1 MGLRAG
7 RPVSRRGA
15 RRGDRGAI
23 AVEFALLSVP
33 LFTVLFGAI
42 AYGLYFADVLSV
54 ERGTADAARNATLTV
69 GSYSLN
75 WTGTTSCVVNSL
87 GASDLGKVAC
97 GLSSSV
103 RPLDGGTLYVKAQ
116 IVASGGSPD
125 SWQPGN
131 RLRLCSVA
139 REKAVLPFVPLPNGG
154 LVTSRVDMPIQPG
167 GPASLT
173 LSSVQMDVS
182 AIGTDWSWC

>member
-1 MGLRAG
+1 MSTRLG
-7 RPVSRRGA
+7 RRCPQSPDTGA
-15 RRGDRGAI
+15 S

-42 AYGLYFADVLSV
+42 AYGLYFADVLTV

-69 GSYSLN
+69 GSSTVN

-103 RPLDGGTLYVKAQ
+103 RPLDGGTVYVKAQ
-116 IVASGGSPD
+116 IIASGGTPD

-131 RLRLCSVA
+131 QLRLCSVA
-139 REKAVLPFVPLPNGG
+139 REEAVLPFVPLPNGG

-173 LSSVQMDVS
+173 LTPVQMDVS

>member
-1 MGLRAG
+1 MIARLRPR
-7 RPVSRRGA
+7 RPQRPDTGA
-15 RRGDRGAI
+15 S

-42 AYGLYFADVLSV
+42 AYGLYFADVLTV

-69 GSYSLN
+69 GSVTVN
-75 WTGTTSCVVNSL
+75 WPGTTSCVVNSL

-103 RPLDGGTLYVKAQ
+103 RPLDGGTVYVKAQ

-125 SWQPGN
+125 TWAAGN
-131 RLRLCSVA
+131 QLRLCSVA
-139 REKAVLPFVPLPNGG
+139 REEAVLPFVPLPNGG

-167 GPASLT
+167 GPPSLT